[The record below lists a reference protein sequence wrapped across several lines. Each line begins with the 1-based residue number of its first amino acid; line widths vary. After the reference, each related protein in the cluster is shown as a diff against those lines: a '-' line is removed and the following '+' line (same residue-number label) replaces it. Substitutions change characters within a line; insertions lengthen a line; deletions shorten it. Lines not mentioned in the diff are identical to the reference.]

1 MQNRRVNAMED
12 LDVEML
18 EKGREEKSPNV
29 LEAADESRN
38 EGKITNIEPKMNV
51 LMVKNEKEEVHDCI
65 DEHI

>member
-29 LEAADESRN
+29 LEAGEESRN
-38 EGKITNIEPKMNV
+38 KGEKTNSEPKMNV
-51 LMVKNEKEEVHDCI
+51 LMVKNEKEEVHACI